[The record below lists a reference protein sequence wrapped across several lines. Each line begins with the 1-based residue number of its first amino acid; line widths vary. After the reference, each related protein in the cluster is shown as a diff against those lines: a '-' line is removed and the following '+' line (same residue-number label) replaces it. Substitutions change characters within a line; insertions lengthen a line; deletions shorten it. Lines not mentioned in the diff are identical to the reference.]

1 LIPNRKSDAIA
12 TQFLPTIAGA
22 GGEAE
27 GMTKSDDE
35 KKKEK
40 TETAR
45 DERGTNAIEARRVS
59 AFGKRGQRRVRG
71 LVAGGRRSVRD
82 AEGFADGLALE
93 KPPAPS
99 HTLRGAER
107 RRSC

>member
-1 LIPNRKSDAIA
+1 
-12 TQFLPTIAGA
+12 
-22 GGEAE
+22 
-27 GMTKSDDE
+27 MTKSDDE

-71 LVAGGRRSVRD
+71 LVAGGRRPVR
-82 AEGFADGLALE
+82 GRRVSRMVSRSKNL
-93 KPPAPS
+93 PAPPP
-99 HTLRGAER
+99 HPPRRGTAQILLTPLGVRSER
-107 RRSC
+107 GRVEIRVDVARVRSCP